1 MKFILRL
8 GLALLTGFVSVS
20 TASAQAYGTADTNA
34 PELRVPKSVQPA
46 FDYWMRDTWATLGP
60 DGYYYITGTTSTP
73 DRHFPGQR
81 HCWDWNDGLYLWR
94 SKDLKIWEAMGRIW
108 SMEKDGTWQKDP
120 KVYKE
125 GEKYA
130 KKSINNDPMD
140 NRFHAV
146 WAPEMHYIKSAKNW
160 FIVAA

>member
-60 DGYYYITGTTSTP
+60 DGYYYIKRERNMRRSLSIMIRWITVST
-73 DRHFPGQR
+73 
-81 HCWDWNDGLYLWR
+81 LYGHR
-94 SKDLKIWEAMGRIW
+94 KCTI
-108 SMEKDGTWQKDP
+108 
-120 KVYKE
+120 
-125 GEKYA
+125 
-130 KKSINNDPMD
+130 
-140 NRFHAV
+140 
-146 WAPEMHYIKSAKNW
+146 
-160 FIVAA
+160 

>member
-73 DRHFPGQR
+73 TVTFRDRDIAGIGMTVYIFG
-81 HCWDWNDGLYLWR
+81 
-94 SKDLKIWEAMGRIW
+94 A
-108 SMEKDGTWQKDP
+108 P
-120 KVYKE
+120 KT
-125 GEKYA
+125 
-130 KKSINNDPMD
+130 
-140 NRFHAV
+140 
-146 WAPEMHYIKSAKNW
+146 
-160 FIVAA
+160 

>member
-60 DGYYYITGTTSTP
+60 TVTTISLEPLLPPTVTFR
-73 DRHFPGQR
+73 DRDIAGIGMTVCIFG
-81 HCWDWNDGLYLWR
+81 
-94 SKDLKIWEAMGRIW
+94 A
-108 SMEKDGTWQKDP
+108 P
-120 KVYKE
+120 KT
-125 GEKYA
+125 
-130 KKSINNDPMD
+130 
-140 NRFHAV
+140 
-146 WAPEMHYIKSAKNW
+146 
-160 FIVAA
+160 

>member
-81 HCWDWNDGLYLWR
+81 HSWDWNDESGQWKKTVPGR
-94 SKDLKIWEAMGRIW
+94 KI
-108 SMEKDGTWQKDP
+108 P
-120 KVYKE
+120 K
-125 GEKYA
+125 
-130 KKSINNDPMD
+130 
-140 NRFHAV
+140 
-146 WAPEMHYIKSAKNW
+146 YIKRERNMRRSLSIMIRWITVSTLYGHRKCT
-160 FIVAA
+160 I

>member
-60 DGYYYITGTTSTP
+60 DGYYYITEDMGSYGTNLVNGK
-73 DRHFPGQR
+73 RR
-81 HCWDWNDGLYLWR
+81 YLAER
-94 SKDLKIWEAMGRIW
+94 S
-108 SMEKDGTWQKDP
+108 Q
-120 KVYKE
+120 
-125 GEKYA
+125 
-130 KKSINNDPMD
+130 SI
-140 NRFHAV
+140 
-146 WAPEMHYIKSAKNW
+146 
-160 FIVAA
+160 